1 MTIFQTFSL
10 FFDDHKCF
18 FFFLFFKIC
27 FFFNWRLTAL
37 QYCIG
42 FCHISTWISHRYM
55 YVPSLLNLPHT
66 DGTDEQGSNGDAEIE
81 NRFVDTWGEGEGGK
95 NWEGNIET
103 YIIPYVKLYS
113 QCKFAVWCR
122 ELKSTM
128 LYDNNECFEEL
139 FPRWLSGRE
148 SICQCR
154 RCGFGPW
161 VRKIPWRRK

>member
-1 MTIFQTFSL
+1 MF
-10 FFDDHKCF
+10 
-18 FFFLFFKIC
+18 
-27 FFFNWRLTAL
+27 FFFNWRLISL
-37 QYCIG
+37 QYCVG

-122 ELKSTM
+122 ELKSSAVWQTKGVGWM
-128 LYDNNECFEEL
+128 
-139 FPRWLSGRE
+139 WGGRE
-148 SICQCR
+148 VQEGGYIH
-154 RCGFGPW
+154 
-161 VRKIPWRRK
+161 IPMTDSCWYMAETNTIL